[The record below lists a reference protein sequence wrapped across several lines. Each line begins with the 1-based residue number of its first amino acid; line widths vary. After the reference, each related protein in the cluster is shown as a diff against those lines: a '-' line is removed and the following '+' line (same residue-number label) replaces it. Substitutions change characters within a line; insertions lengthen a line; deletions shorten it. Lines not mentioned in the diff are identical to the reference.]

1 MDKHPASAMRII
13 SDRCLTRQQEKRH
26 STRSL
31 SCAMP
36 GPVTGISRLGVGVA
50 AATGEI
56 KVSFYGNAATRG
68 ER

>member
-1 MDKHPASAMRII
+1 VDKHPASAMRII

-36 GPVTGISRLGVGVA
+36 GPVTGISRLGVA

-56 KVSFYGNAATRG
+56 KVSFYGNAATRS